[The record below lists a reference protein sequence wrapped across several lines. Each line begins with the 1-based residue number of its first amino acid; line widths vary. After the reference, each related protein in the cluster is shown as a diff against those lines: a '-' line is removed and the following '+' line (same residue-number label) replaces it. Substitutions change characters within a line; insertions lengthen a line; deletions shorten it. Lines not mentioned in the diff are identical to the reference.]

1 VDKELLIWMIFG
13 PFTYKMKH
21 GNKSLLIKT
30 LQNHVRED
38 FILLPKLEIN
48 SSLLPVAT
56 ENTDAYA
63 TFIQSI

>member
-1 VDKELLIWMIFG
+1 MIFG

-21 GNKSLLIKT
+21 GNKSILIKT
-30 LQNHVRED
+30 LQSRVQED

-48 SSLLPVAT
+48 SSLLPAVT

-63 TFIQSI
+63 IFIQLI